1 MVTKRVR
8 LFGLSF
14 LLLALSA
21 LPVFAAN
28 VRIVRLS
35 VAQGDV
41 QIDRNA
47 GEGWEQAI
55 VNMPVI
61 GGARIY
67 AAEQSKAELE
77 FEDGSSVRLAGPAQ
91 ITVTQLSNGP
101 KGAPVNVIQVNSGE
115 VYVNA
120 RLSHHDD
127 FRIVDAEGMSFTITK
142 RSRLRFIVDQQ
153 TASLAVMSG
162 EAVGQTGE
170 ITVVTGKTYNYVLG
184 QPGSAASL
192 NTVPA
197 EPEDAWDQQRNTY
210 NDQYAETGAQ
220 FSGSDDPNAYGVA
233 DLGKYGN
240 YSEVPGYG
248 VMWQPNGVDRDWDP
262 YENGAWSYYPDWG
275 WTFVSGYDWG
285 WAPFYYGD
293 WCYIGG
299 RGWWWRPGNWHPK
312 HGPQRGHGGWHPA
325 PQYSGHPGGKWNAP
339 HAPSGTASHNTVA
352 VAGSHLRVG
361 PIASTH
367 ATNTGTTTGG
377 TAAGGRTTSTSVTN
391 VAGHAFAGRTG
402 VPTGGPAGRVG
413 VSSSLV
419 RGSVVVG
426 HQGSYRL
433 ANGAPTQY
441 NGHEVNRSPSVGQ
454 AGVPHSYSYQGTG
467 SAPYAYSAPMGAI
480 PHGEMSAPMAAAPH
494 VSSAPGASAPHVSS
508 SGGGGH
514 SGGGGSSGGGGG
526 SHGGGGGHR

>member
-1 MVTKRVR
+1 
-8 LFGLSF
+8 
-14 LLLALSA
+14 
-21 LPVFAAN
+21 

-67 AAEQSKAELE
+67 AADRSKAELE

-127 FRIVDAEGMSFTITK
+127 FRLVDADGTSFTITK
-142 RSRLRFIVDQQ
+142 PSRLRFTVDQQ
-153 TASLAVMSG
+153 TASLAMMNG

-170 ITVVTGKTYNYVLG
+170 TTVVTGKTYNYVLG

-197 EPEDAWDQQRNTY
+197 EPEDAWNQQRNTY

-248 VMWQPNGVDRDWDP
+248 VMWQPNGVDQDWDP
-262 YENGAWSYYPDWG
+262 YDNGAWSYYPDWG
-275 WTFVSGYDWG
+275 WTYVSGYDWG

-299 RGWWWRPGNWHPK
+299 RGWWWRPGNWHPG
-312 HGPQRGHGGWHPA
+312 HGPTRGHGGWHPA
-325 PQYSGHPGGKWNAP
+325 PLYSGHPAGKWNAP
-339 HAPSGTASHNTVA
+339 HAPSGTASHQTVA

-361 PIASTH
+361 PIATTH
-367 ATNTGTTTGG
+367 ATNTGATTGG
-377 TAAGGRTTSTSVTN
+377 RATGVASTGN
-391 VAGHAFAGRTG
+391 AFAGRTG
-402 VPTGGPAGRVG
+402 VPTGGPAGQVG

-426 HQGSYRL
+426 RQGSYRL
-433 ANGAPTQY
+433 ANGVSTEY
-441 NGHEVNRSPSVGQ
+441 NGHEVHRQAGSASRSYSLQGSASHPAPSVSV
-454 AGVPHSYSYQGTG
+454 A
-467 SAPYAYSAPMGAI
+467 
-480 PHGEMSAPMAAAPH
+480 HGELGGPVAAAPR
-494 VSSAPGASAPHVSS
+494 VSSAPVTSAPHVSS
-508 SGGGGH
+508 GGGG
-514 SGGGGSSGGGGG
+514 GGSHGSSSGGGGG
-526 SHGGGGGHR
+526 SHGGGGGGGGSHGGGGGGGHR

>member
-1 MVTKRVR
+1 MITNRVR

-21 LPVFAAN
+21 LPAFSAN

-101 KGAPVNVIQVNSGE
+101 KGAPVNVIQVDSGE
-115 VYVNA
+115 AYVNA
-120 RLSHHDD
+120 RLSRHDD
-127 FRIVDAEGMSFTITK
+127 FRIVDADGTSFTITK
-142 RSRLRFIVDQQ
+142 PSRLRFTVDQQ
-153 TASLAVMSG
+153 TASLAMMSG

-170 ITVVTGKTYNYVLG
+170 TTVVTGKTYNYVLG
-184 QPGSAASL
+184 QPASAASL
-192 NTVPA
+192 NTVPT
-197 EPEDAWDQQRNTY
+197 EPEDAWNQERNTY

-248 VMWQPNGVDRDWDP
+248 VMWQPNGVDQDWDP
-262 YENGAWSYYPDWG
+262 YDNGAWSYYPDWG
-275 WTFVSGYDWG
+275 WTYVSGYDWG

-299 RGWWWRPGNWHPK
+299 RGWWWRPGNWHPG
-312 HGPQRGHGGWHPA
+312 HGPTRGHGGWHPA
-325 PQYSGHPGGKWNAP
+325 PLYSGHPAGKWNAP

-361 PIASTH
+361 PIATTH
-367 ATNTGTTTGG
+367 ATNTGTTAGG
-377 TAAGGRTTSTSVTN
+377 AVAGGRATG
-391 VAGHAFAGRTG
+391 VAGTGHAFAGRTG
-402 VPTGGPAGRVG
+402 VPTGGPAGQVG
-413 VSSSLV
+413 VKSSLV

-426 HQGSYRL
+426 RQGSYRL
-433 ANGAPTQY
+433 ANGVATEY
-441 NGHEVNRSPSVGQ
+441 NGHEVHRGASGQ
-454 AGVPHSYSYQGTG
+454 AGYAPRNSYQGTG
-467 SAPYAYSAPMGAI
+467 SAPRAYSAPMGAVA
-480 PHGEMSAPMAAAPH
+480 HGEMSAPAPR
-494 VSSAPGASAPHVSS
+494 VSSAPAASAPHA
-508 SGGGGH
+508 
-514 SGGGGSSGGGGG
+514 SSGGGGG
-526 SHGGGGGHR
+526 SHGGGGSSGGGGGGSHGGGGGGGGGHR